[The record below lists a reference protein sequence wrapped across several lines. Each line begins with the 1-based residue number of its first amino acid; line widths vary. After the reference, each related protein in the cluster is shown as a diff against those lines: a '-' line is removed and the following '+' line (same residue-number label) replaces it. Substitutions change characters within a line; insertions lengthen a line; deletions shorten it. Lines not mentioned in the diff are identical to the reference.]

1 MELRA
6 HYKARDL
13 TILLLWRDRA
23 ARGCIFWGKVFVTP
37 VIKFYIKQKYMQ
49 QLCYGSSG
57 GDDVT
62 ALKEEI
68 KERDELVAE
77 LSGDVT
83 VLRAEMEALEKEF
96 AECSKEKEHSKKEM

>member
-1 MELRA
+1 
-6 HYKARDL
+6 
-13 TILLLWRDRA
+13 
-23 ARGCIFWGKVFVTP
+23 
-37 VIKFYIKQKYMQ
+37 MQ

-57 GDDVT
+57 GGGDNVT

-83 VLRAEMEALEKEF
+83 ALRAKMEALEKFF
-96 AECSKEKEHSKKEM
+96 AECSEEKEHSKKEVVVLTYLMTQLEQKTVAQQAVIANTEQVCSIHAASKCT